1 MKSRTAGL
9 LALMLAALACGGGN
23 AVAQAETGR
32 RVALVIGNSAYA
44 KLAPLANPGN
54 DARRMSAILAANGYD
69 VMSCDGVAAGCFD
82 LDRGALLDAVEDFA
96 TKAKGADA
104 AFVYYAGHGL
114 QTGAG
119 NVLAPTD
126 FEMDCASGDARRSV
140 LLDELIEAAQGA
152 RHKIVV
158 IDACRNDP
166 FRAQQ
171 CPNRGV
177 RLYAFGALAVP
188 QTASRMLLFSSTQNG
203 QVAQDGLPGEH
214 SPFAQSLFDWMEK
227 SPRVNF
233 DQLFNRVA
241 ISVMDATAAQNFTQ
255 VPEMLVR
262 GGAPDACLAGKDCT
276 ADPDAGPLREQVEA
290 KGNEKSRDQQFEF
303 IVTSL
308 MQSSG
313 IDPKTVSVEEK
324 EQFYRTV
331 IAAAKSLETKGA
343 EGETALAAL
352 SGGDSKPAEQIF
364 ARDVA
369 QSQNDPNFPPET
381 IAASARDMAALAR
394 VQGRLDE
401 ALDLYIQ
408 AYRTQNADLRSA
420 IDLAETAMAA
430 GEVDVARDAY
440 VDAVYGYLRGSPA
453 DRVWALEG
461 LADTYWNSDQ
471 NQALDL
477 YRKANALATSLA
489 SEHPDD
495 TGVKRGL
502 IVTHYNI
509 GHIALDRGQTANAID
524 DFQKGLAIANTLAAE
539 NPADLRWQYDV
550 GRGHER
556 LGRAML
562 ASGDVDAALDQ
573 FLQKQAIA
581 LKLARSGEATYV
593 QDAAL
598 AEEFLAD
605 VAVRKGDLA
614 SAELRYEASLG
625 QMIPLRDSAPGN
637 PSFQRFTAVTMLSLG
652 DVQVEQG
659 KADAAWENYS
669 KAAAI
674 SEKLAADHPRNGQWR
689 WDLFRAYQRLAS
701 TRPPGAEYH
710 AKALAVIEAMKADG
724 VLDPANE
731 KWIEVTR
738 ERLQEAQKK

>member
-1 MKSRTAGL
+1 MRSRTAGF
-9 LALMLAALACGGGN
+9 LALALAALACGGDR
-23 AVAQAETGR
+23 AAAQAETGR

-54 DARRMSAILAANGYD
+54 DARRLAAILAANGYD
-69 VMSCDGVAAGCFD
+69 VMSCGGAAPGCFD

-96 TKAKGADA
+96 ARARGADA
-104 AFVYYAGHGL
+104 AFIYYAGHGL
-114 QTGAG
+114 QTGNG

-140 LLDELIEAAQGA
+140 LLDELIDAARGA
-152 RHKIVV
+152 KHKIVV

-188 QTASRMLLFSSTQNG
+188 QTMSRMLLFSSTQNG

-214 SPFAQSLFDWMEK
+214 SPFARSLFEWLEK

-262 GGAPDACLAGKDCT
+262 GGAPDTCLAGRDCT
-276 ADPDAGPLREQVEA
+276 ADPDAGPLQRQVETLS
-290 KGNEKSRDQQFEF
+290 NEKARDQQFEF
-303 IVTSL
+303 IVTTL
-308 MQSSG
+308 MQNSG
-313 IDPKTVSVEEK
+313 VDPKTIGVEEK
-324 EQFYRTV
+324 EQFYRAV
-331 IAAAKSLETKGA
+331 IAAAKSLAAKGP
-343 EGETALAAL
+343 EGEVALAAL
-352 SGGDSKPAEQIF
+352 SAGDSRPAEQIF

-394 VQGRLDE
+394 VQGRLGE
-401 ALDLYIQ
+401 AIGLYRQ
-408 AYRTQNADLRSA
+408 AVAYRKDDLA
-420 IDLAETAMAA
+420 LWIDFAETAMAD
-430 GEVDVARDAY
+430 GETALARDAY
-440 VDAVYGYLRGSPA
+440 EAGIEIADTGRPA
-453 DRVWALEG
+453 DRVWVREG
-461 LADTYWNSDQ
+461 LADTFWFSDQ
-471 NQALDL
+471 QKALML
-477 YRKANALATSLA
+477 YEEANRLAYSL
-489 SEHPDD
+489 SERDPAD
-495 TGVKRGL
+495 TGLQRGK

-509 GHIALDRGQTANAID
+509 GHIAMDRGETATAIEE
-524 DFQKGLAIANTLAAE
+524 FRRGQSVAGELAAAW
-539 NPADLRWQYDV
+539 PSDLRWQYDI

-556 LGRAML
+556 IGRAL
-562 ASGDVDAALDQ
+562 LGSGDRAGALDA
-573 FLQKQAIA
+573 FLKKQAIA
-581 LKLARSGEATYV
+581 ERLARSGEATYV

-598 AEEFLAD
+598 ADEFLAE
-605 VAVRKGDLA
+605 VAVGDKDWPT
-614 SAELRYEASLG
+614 AELRYQASLDR
-625 QMIPLRDSAPGN
+625 MIPLRDSAPRN

-659 KADAAWENYS
+659 KTDAAWANYS
-669 KAAAI
+669 KAADI
-674 SEKLAADHPRNGQWR
+674 SERLAADHPNNGPWR

-724 VLDPANE
+724 VLHPQDE
-731 KWIEVTR
+731 KWIGITR
-738 ERLQEAQKK
+738 ERLDEAQTK

>member
-9 LALMLAALACGGGN
+9 LALMLAALGCAGGS
-23 AVAQAETGR
+23 AAAQAETGR

-54 DARRMSAILAANGYD
+54 DARRMSTILAANGYD
-69 VMSCDGVAAGCFD
+69 VMSCDGVAPGCFD

-96 TKAKGADA
+96 AKAKGADA

-152 RHKIVV
+152 KHKIVV

-290 KGNEKSRDQQFEF
+290 KGNEKARDQQFEL
-303 IVTSL
+303 IVTTL
-308 MQSSG
+308 MESSG

-394 VQGRLDE
+394 LQGRLDE
-401 ALDLYIQ
+401 ALGLYRQ
-408 AYRTQNADLRSA
+408 ATMFEKDDLRLW
-420 IDLAETAMAA
+420 IDFAETAMAD
-430 GEVDVARDAY
+430 GNVDIARDAY
-440 VDAVYGYLRGSPA
+440 QSGILVADKGPPA
-453 DRVWALEG
+453 DRIWVREG
-461 LADTYWNSDQ
+461 LADTYWYSDPARADSLYREA
-471 NQALDL
+471 NILALDAVT
-477 YRKANALATSLA
+477 ANPGDSGL
-489 SEHPDD
+489 
-495 TGVKRGL
+495 KRGL
-502 IVTHYNI
+502 VVTHYNI
-509 GHIALDRGQTANAID
+509 GHLAMDRGDTETAIEQ
-524 DFQKGLAIANTLAAE
+524 FQSGLAIAQKLSAE
-539 NPADLRWQYDV
+539 EPADLRWQYDV

-562 ASGDVDAALDQ
+562 ASGDVNAALDQ

-605 VAVRKGDLA
+605 VAVKKGDLA

-659 KADAAWENYS
+659 KTDAAWENYA
-669 KAAAI
+669 KATAI

-710 AKALAVIEAMKADG
+710 ARALAVIEAMKADG